1 MFNIIVLILVIVII
15 VIRHIVLQNK
25 LLFIYVSIY
34 IYTYN
39 INRIYILL
47 LLYYINSFIYSDNTN
62 FALSKAL
69 EKLLGMTTLFVI
81 SGNSSGIE
89 RERSNGLRGDNNEM
103 YPSSCAYDLIL
114 LLLLLLIKL

>member
-34 IYTYN
+34 IHTTLTVF
-39 INRIYILL
+39 IYCYYCIIL
-47 LLYYINSFIYSDNTN
+47 IHSFIYSDNTN
-62 FALSKAL
+62 FALSNAL

-103 YPSSCAYDLIL
+103 YPSSCAYDLL
-114 LLLLLLIKL
+114 LLLLLLLFQL